1 MRVTIIFSYFQSKF
15 HAKCKL
21 PEIKNQLSEMST
33 IESHLKKE
41 ISLRFSEILSLR
53 MKPI

>member
-15 HAKCKL
+15 HEKCKL

-41 ISLRFSEILSLR
+41 ISLRFSV
-53 MKPI
+53 KF